1 MKQLSPDANNNDQED
16 GDPCTWV
23 HDAGLAEMRIIRP
36 TLRPTP
42 TRIRITFNKA
52 ARALYNAGIPYYM
65 LGMFRPPEDDP
76 GGCTHA
82 ALIQVP
88 DAKRAHAILCADEF
102 QPHPTWCRSVIHRK
116 YSFEVRLIPDSQ
128 PESEME

>member
-1 MKQLSPDANNNDQED
+1 VKQLSPDANNNDQED

-65 LGMFRPPEDDP
+65 LGMFRPPRRRSRRL
-76 GGCTHA
+76 HA
-82 ALIQVP
+82 
-88 DAKRAHAILCADEF
+88 
-102 QPHPTWCRSVIHRK
+102 CRTYPS
-116 YSFEVRLIPDSQ
+116 P
-128 PESEME
+128 